1 MHVNRS
7 TLCDVIK
14 LHNMWLFHITWF
26 LSIVLTGC
34 GYGFGKFGAKN
45 IDAKV
50 RKVRNVNTG
59 TKNRIH
65 LAGRLEKS
73 KFGASL
79 VNPLAHWKSKPAINF
94 FLCWQSNCQIKFY
107 GGIKG
112 THSLNSK
119 LWWYSSSQLSSY
131 RICSRCNSLLG
142 NLKRVC
148 GLLLDV
154 ATL

>member
-1 MHVNRS
+1 M
-7 TLCDVIK
+7 
-14 LHNMWLFHITWF
+14 
-26 LSIVLTGC
+26 SIVLTGC

-94 FLCWQSNCQIKFY
+94 FYVDSQTVKSNFMEVLKALTHWTRNY
-107 GGIKG
+107 GGI
-112 THSLNSK
+112 LPV
-119 LWWYSSSQLSSY
+119 SY
-131 RICSRCNSLLG
+131 QVIVFVVGAILF
-142 NLKRVC
+142 
-148 GLLLDV
+148 
-154 ATL
+154 